1 MVENKCCREIRTGNS
16 NFIKWECKWVCLV
29 VIPQDPTQD
38 VQKANSFV
46 VPTGIKEKEI
56 LEHGENQVKY
66 KILFTANTK
75 T

>member
-1 MVENKCCREIRTGNS
+1 M
-16 NFIKWECKWVCLV
+16 

-46 VPTGIKEKEI
+46 VSTGIKEKEI